1 MVNLQI
7 EVILVASL
15 TFKNI
20 LGFYMVPC
28 ACKLLQDKEAL
39 KFDISAAMRVK

>member
-15 TFKNI
+15 TLKNI
-20 LGFYMVPC
+20 LGFFMVPC
-28 ACKLLQDKEAL
+28 AYILLQDNKAL